1 MSRFKEFWTPQRILD
16 AALVVS
22 VIFVTVMALHPN
34 LLISRTLITGGDTG
48 SHLAGPAYLKTTG
61 NIFNFTPWYP
71 GWFDGIP
78 LYTYYFV
85 LPDVLISFFSYVVG
99 FAVAMK
105 LGTILGSVLLP
116 VAAYAMG
123 RLFRAPRPVPVALAM
138 ATLPF
143 LFDASFTID
152 GGNLFSTMAGEYAF
166 SLSLAFALL
175 TIGLFARGLRTGK
188 GYWLAAL
195 SLSLTLASHV
205 LPWLFSLGAIAVLV
219 IFELLYRRG
228 VGEELPRRRAPD
240 DNRANGFC
248 VGLGVLCLAFLPFF
262 FDSTFAVNSTGTFSV
277 REPVLSLLITL
288 ALALVV
294 IARFRYGVPKR
305 RDYWLIAADVA
316 ATGVSFFVVNRY
328 GFVLLLAC
336 VALELFQRRGGD
348 ASSAHNFARGDY
360 ARPVRFAVVAG
371 LLSVGLSAWWLFPFA
386 TTQSLTD
393 SLGYVNQNVNSWR
406 GIFTLLGWF
415 NASGGAAGDRW
426 VIVAAGVAV
435 VAAFFVRDR
444 LGMALAALTVG
455 SFWAFALDP
464 QSAIWDQ
471 RLMPFWYV
479 TIHLIV
485 GWMVGYAAWRWAE
498 RVPAR
503 FRWAAF
509 FQEGSNITHADE
521 DEPVPVTESVVVEES
536 LSPASSDPHRL
547 SRRLFRATCAVGL
560 LGLLSTVPGQITPLA
575 NDLHLAT
582 GGNQVSAWAQYNYSG
597 YQTKSGW
604 PEYHD
609 IITTMTKVAA
619 KYGCGRAMWEYSFNQ
634 ENPMGT
640 PEALMLLPYWT
651 NNCVDSM
658 EGLLME
664 SSPTTPYHYLDQS
677 ELSVAPSNPQVG
689 LNYGPLD
696 VTLGVRHLQ
705 MLGVKYFMAF
715 SPQVIAQA
723 GADPQLTLVAKTRTF
738 PAPGAQWRIYLIK
751 NSPMVQALRHDPN
764 VVANV
769 ASQAKWLVANQ
780 TWWLTPSLQKVYLAM
795 SGPSSWPRAAHVTS
809 MTSTATLPSVSVT
822 QVKVGLQS
830 LSFHVSRVGV
840 PMLVKISY
848 YPRWHVTG
856 ATGPYRVSP
865 NLMVVVPTSHTVS
878 LNYTSTP
885 ALSIGNVVS
894 DLTVLA
900 GLIAVFFMFK
910 RRRLARR

>member
-1 MSRFKEFWTPQRILD
+1 MGRFKQFWTPQRLLE

-22 VIFVTVMALHPN
+22 VIFVTVMSLHPN
-34 LLISRTLITGGDTG
+34 LLVSRTLITGGDTG
-48 SHLAGPAYLKTTG
+48 SHLAAPAYLKTTG
-61 NIFNFTPWYP
+61 NLFNFTPWYP

-85 LPDVLISFFSYVVG
+85 LPDVLVSFFSYVVG

-205 LPWLFSLGAIAVLV
+205 LPWLFSLGAIVVLV
-219 IFELLYRRG
+219 VFELLYRRG
-228 VGEELPRRRAPD
+228 VGDTLPRRQARG
-240 DNRANGFC
+240 DNRANRFA
-248 VGLGVLCLAFLPFF
+248 VGLGVLLLGFLPFF
-262 FDSTFAVNSTGTFSV
+262 FDTTFAVNGSGTFSV

-288 ALALVV
+288 GLALIT
-294 IARFRYGVPKR
+294 IARFRYGLPR
-305 RDYWLIAADVA
+305 PRDYWLVVVDVA
-316 ATGVSFFVVNRY
+316 ALVASFLVVNRY
-328 GFVLLLAC
+328 GFVMLLAC
-336 VALELFQRRGGD
+336 AALELFQRRGRD
-348 ASSAHNFARGDY
+348 DSSARDFARGDF
-360 ARPVRFAVVAG
+360 ARPIRFAVVAG
-371 LLSVGLSAWWLFPFA
+371 LISVGLSAWWLFPFGVS
-386 TTQSLTD
+386 QSLTD

-426 VIVAAGVAV
+426 VIVLAA
-435 VAAFFVRDR
+435 VAAIAAFAARDR
-444 LGMALAALTVG
+444 LGMVLGALTVG

-471 RLMPFWYV
+471 RLMPFWYI
-479 TIHLIV
+479 TIHLSV
-485 GWMVGYAAWRWAE
+485 GWLVGYFAWRWAQ

-509 FQEGSNITHADE
+509 FEEGSNITHVDE
-521 DEPVPVTESVVVEES
+521 DEPVLVTTEVVEVEEPS
-536 LSPASSDPHRL
+536 LASDPHRL

-560 LGLLSTVPGQITPLA
+560 LGLLSTVPGQITPFA

-582 GGNQVSAWAQYNYSG
+582 CGNQVSAWAQYNYSG
-597 YQTKSGW
+597 YQTKPGW

-609 IITTMTKVAA
+609 IITTISAVAA

-677 ELSVAPSNPQVG
+677 ELSVDPSNPQVG
-689 LNYGPLD
+689 LDYGPLD
-696 VTLGVRHLQ
+696 VALGVRHLQ

-751 NSPMVQALRHDPN
+751 NSPMVEALRHDPN

-769 ASQAKWLVANQ
+769 ASQAEWLNANQ
-780 TWWLTPSLQKVYLAM
+780 TWWLTPSLQNVYLAM
-795 SGPSSWPRAAHVTS
+795 SGPSAWPRAAHVTS
-809 MTSTATLPSVSVT
+809 MKSTATLPSVSVT
-822 QVKVGLQS
+822 QVKIGLQS
-830 LSFHVSRVGV
+830 LSFHVSRIGV

-865 NLMVVVPTSHTVS
+865 NLMVVVPTSRDVS
-878 LNYTSTP
+878 LTYTSTP
-885 ALSIGNVVS
+885 ALSVGNIVS

-900 GLIAVFFMFK
+900 GCVAIFFVLK
-910 RRRLARR
+910 RRRRARR